1 MSWWSSWLDRLLPR
15 ACALCGLALNAG
27 AQVGVCSPCLLDL
40 QGARRIR
47 CPRCALALE
56 TSNDPSHCDCL
67 PRFGGLID
75 RTLAAADY
83 APPIDRLITTV
94 KFARQPGPARALGE
108 LVAAAWRGCADRPVV
123 DLLIPVPLSV
133 ERLAERG
140 FNQSLLMARACAR
153 LMPERV
159 RVLPDTLLRTR
170 HSAAQSGLG
179 REARLR
185 NLEGAF
191 ACKPLPA
198 GARVALIDDVLT
210 TGSTALAASRAL
222 REAGAQSVV
231 LLVAARA
238 GSSESISRADHL
250 GVQPGPAARSSPPEP
265 D

>member
-1 MSWWSSWLDRLLPR
+1 MPLSWWTSWLDRLLPR
-15 ACALCGLALNAG
+15 ACALCGLALSPG

-47 CPRCALALE
+47 CPRCALPLTA
-56 TSNDPSHCDCL
+56 PAFCDCL

-83 APPIDRLITTV
+83 APPIDRLITAV
-94 KFARQPGPARALGE
+94 KFARQPGLARALGE
-108 LVAAAWRGCADRPVV
+108 LVASAWRGCADRPAV

-159 RVLPDTLLRTR
+159 RLMHDSLRRTR
-170 HSAAQSGLG
+170 HGPAQSGLG
-179 REARLR
+179 RRARLL

-191 ACKPLPA
+191 SCRALPP
-198 GARVALIDDVLT
+198 GSRVALIDDVLT
-210 TGSTALAASRAL
+210 TGTTALAASHAL
-222 REAGAQSVV
+222 RDAGAQSVV

-238 GSSESISRADHL
+238 GR
-250 GVQPGPAARSSPPEP
+250 PAAEAPQPTQ
-265 D
+265 